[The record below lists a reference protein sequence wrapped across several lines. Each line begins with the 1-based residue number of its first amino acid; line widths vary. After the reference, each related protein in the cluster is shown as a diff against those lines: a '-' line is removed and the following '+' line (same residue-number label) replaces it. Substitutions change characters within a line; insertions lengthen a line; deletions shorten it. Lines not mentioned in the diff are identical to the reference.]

1 MSGKHDGCRR
11 RRTLYVVPLLGLML
25 IDACNRN
32 AMTNSRLQAD
42 IENKARLAIEGGGDG
57 GKDAVLPVF
66 SGLFMF
72 YIFGWGLGGEVD

>member
-66 SGLFMF
+66 PDYLCF
-72 YIFGWGLGGEVD
+72 IFLVGVWGGR